1 MKSMWPIR
9 LYSVPTDPFVAQMS
23 PTLKWEMAPTVVPRD
38 IVPSSERN
46 RDNYS
51 TVERKGRHN
60 ISAEW
65 RDQAG

>member
-1 MKSMWPIR
+1 MSEPR
-9 LYSVPTDPFVAQMS
+9 LLAHQVGC
-23 PTLKWEMAPTVVPRD
+23 TVVPRD